1 MGMGKKLSQID
12 RRIIFL
18 VIGLAVALPLLFPI
32 GLQIRVSEPAQRMYK
47 AIDQLPPG
55 SKVLISFDYDP
66 TTMPE
71 LYPMNIALVRHCF
84 AKDLK
89 VIGMALWPTGVPLGE
104 EAFEIAAKDY
114 GKSYG
119 QDYVNLG
126 YKAGDIVLISNLGKS
141 IPQQFP
147 IDFRGTPLEEL
158 PIMKGVRSLKNIDLV
173 IDLSAGF
180 PGIVE
185 WTMIAGGRHH
195 VKVGGGCTAVSA
207 PSYYPY
213 LQSKQ
218 IVGLLGGMKGAAEYE
233 TLMNA
238 RGAAA
243 GGMDAQSIAHLVI
256 ILFIFIGNLFMFLGN
271 KGKA

>member
-1 MGMGKKLSQID
+1 MGLAARLSQID

-32 GLQIRVSEPAQRMYK
+32 GLQIRVSAPARQMYK
-47 AIDQLPPG
+47 AVDQLPAG
-55 SKVLISFDYDP
+55 SRVLISFDYDR

-84 AKDLK
+84 AKGLK

-104 EAFEIAAKDY
+104 RAFEIAAQHYRKR
-114 GKSYG
+114 YG

-126 YKAGDIVLISNLGKS
+126 YKAGDIALISSLGKS
-141 IPQQFP
+141 IRQQFP
-147 IDFRGTPLEEL
+147 TDLRGTPIEDL
-158 PIMKGVRSLKNIDLV
+158 PLMRGVKSLKNIDLV

-185 WTMIAGGRHH
+185 WTMIAGGRYHI
-195 VKVGGGCTAVSA
+195 KVGGGCTAVSA

-213 LQSKQ
+213 LQSGQ
-218 IVGLLGGMKGAAEYE
+218 MVGLLGGMKGAAEYE
-233 TLMNA
+233 TLMKA
-238 RGAAA
+238 KGAAA

-256 ILFIFIGNLFMFLGN
+256 ILFILIGNLFMFIGGKV
-271 KGKA
+271 KG